1 MKVERDGIGNR
12 VRQLRKRLDLSQ
24 IEFAMELGTTN
35 ENISRIES
43 GLGNILKRICEKYQV
58 NEEWLKNGSG
68 EMFKTSESGQ
78 AARKDGDLISRSAL
92 MREMAEIALNTEEDV
107 HAWIEAELLVK
118 KAPAVADGAKRFVRC
133 DCCHF
138 LAQSQEGDFWCRNL
152 GGLGGELHPEEGDGC
167 CRGAM
172 LDLADPEKEDMTVWI
187 SEAVAKAKGVPDDKN
202 E

>member
-43 GLGNILKRICEKYQV
+43 GFGNILKRICEKYQV

-78 AARKDGDLISRSAL
+78 AARKAGDLISRSAL
-92 MREMAEIALNTEEDV
+92 MREMAGIVLNTEEDV
-107 HAWIEAELLVK
+107 RAWIEAEQLVE
-118 KAPAVADGAKRFVRC
+118 KAPAVTTGAKRFVRC
-133 DCCHF
+133 DRCQF

-167 CRGAM
+167 CRGKRP
-172 LDLADPEKEDMTVWI
+172 DPDDSEEEDMQGWI
-187 SEAVAKAKGVPDDKN
+187 SEAIAKAKGVPDDKN